1 MLFAITPMRK
11 GSYMKRYLFI
21 GAGGFVG
28 AITRFYIKNYPISQ
42 YYGAMPMNTLI
53 VNIAGCFMIGFFLT
67 AALEVYEIDTDIRLG
82 FSTGLL
88 GALTTF
94 STMCKEIYTL
104 ILQGE
109 YLTAAVYSTASPL
122 LGISAVYLGVVLA
135 RKVFSKPSG
144 MEDYADRSDRE
155 VS

>member
-1 MLFAITPMRK
+1 
-11 GSYMKRYLFI
+11 MKKYLFI

-28 AITRFYIKNYPISQ
+28 AIARFYIKNYPISQ

-109 YLTAAVYSTASPL
+109 YLTAAVYSTVSPL
-122 LGISAVYLGVVLA
+122 LGISTVYLGVVLA
-135 RKVFSKPSG
+135 RKVFSKPSVT
-144 MEDYADRSDRE
+144 EDREDRSDRE
-155 VS
+155 VR

>member
-1 MLFAITPMRK
+1 
-11 GSYMKRYLFI
+11 MKRYLFI

-28 AITRFYIKNYPISQ
+28 AIARFYIKNYPISQ

-53 VNIAGCFMIGFFLT
+53 VNIAGCFLIGFFLT
-67 AALEVYEIDTDIRLG
+67 IALEVCEIDTNIRLG
-82 FSTGLL
+82 ISTGLL
-88 GALTTF
+88 GAFTTF
-94 STMCKEIYTL
+94 STLCKEIYTL

-109 YLTAAVYSTASPL
+109 YITAAVYVTVSPV

-135 RKVFSKPSG
+135 REVILKTVVKDG
-144 MEDYADRSDRE
+144 YEDRSDGE